1 MKYLCCRNP
10 YLLNAKYIAERT
22 IANLLN
28 QPILTENEL
37 FLRLSEGDPEAFM
50 DLVKAYF
57 PVLCSYAEHFLP
69 DSSLA
74 KDAVQETFI
83 KFWQYKGSFESLAG
97 LKGFLFTLTK
107 NSCLNMQRGREREKD
122 RNRNVSQ
129 LNSLEEQNAY
139 DDIVKLEYYGQV
151 NQIVQRMPE
160 KMREVFL
167 LSFEEALSIEE
178 IAQKLHISIKTV
190 RNQKYKALLLLRQ
203 QFGNSGV
210 PLLLILYKL
219 LK

>member
-1 MKYLCCRNP
+1 
-10 YLLNAKYIAERT
+10 
-22 IANLLN
+22 LLN

-37 FLRLSEGDPEAFM
+37 FLQLSEGDPEAFK

-57 PVLCSYAEHFLP
+57 PILCSYAENFLP

-74 KDAVQETFI
+74 KDVVQETFI
-83 KFWQYKGSFESLAG
+83 KFWQYKGSMESITH

-107 NSCLNMQRGREREKD
+107 NGCLNMQRGREREKE
-122 RNRNVSQ
+122 RNQKVSQ
-129 LNSLEEQNAY
+129 LDSLEEQNAY

-178 IAQKLHISIKTV
+178 IAKKLHISIKTV
-190 RNQKYKALLLLRQ
+190 RNQKYKALLLLRK